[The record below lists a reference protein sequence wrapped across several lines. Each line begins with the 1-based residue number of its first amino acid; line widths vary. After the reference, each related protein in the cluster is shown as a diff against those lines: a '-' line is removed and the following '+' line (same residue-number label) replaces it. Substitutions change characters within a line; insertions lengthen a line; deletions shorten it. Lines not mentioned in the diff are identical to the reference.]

1 MYDEENKKTESYQ
14 YGEPYQYGQTPPPQN
29 TGSVNDQYTQQ
40 YQDAYRNVPPQ
51 EPAGF
56 AIASLVLGII
66 SIVLSCTMINI
77 VTGILSLIFG
87 IVHIAK
93 HQSHKGMAIAGIVLG
108 IISIVITI
116 ILIVVGVTVIST
128 PGWDTMLN
136 EL

>member
-1 MYDEENKKTESYQ
+1 MY
-14 YGEPYQYGQTPPPQN
+14 
-29 TGSVNDQYTQQ
+29 NDQHRYWHFVI
-40 YQDAYRNVPPQ
+40 D
-51 EPAGF
+51 
-56 AIASLVLGII
+56 
-66 SIVLSCTMINI
+66 
-77 VTGILSLIFG
+77 FG